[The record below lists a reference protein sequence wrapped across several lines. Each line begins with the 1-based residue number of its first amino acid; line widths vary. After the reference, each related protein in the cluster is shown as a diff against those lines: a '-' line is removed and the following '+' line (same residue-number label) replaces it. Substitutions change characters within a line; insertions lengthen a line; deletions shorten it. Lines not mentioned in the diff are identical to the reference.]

1 MPQAMTET
9 LSRRTLN
16 RTLLARQLLLQRVE
30 RPALEVI
37 EHLVGMQAQAPL
49 APYVALWSRL
59 ERFDPGE
66 LSGLLERREA
76 VRAVGM
82 LRTTIHL
89 LSARDAL
96 ALTPV
101 VRDVWERSFR
111 NTPFRRNIAGIDPD
125 ELAAAGRALLE
136 DGALRPIDLGRRL
149 AEHWPGRDPISLAMG
164 VRDRTPIVQVTPRG
178 IWGQSAAPALA
189 VMQTWL
195 GRPLADATDA
205 APFILRYLRA
215 FGPAS
220 TQDIATWSWLQGVRE
235 VVDRLGPRLRRYR
248 DEDGRQL
255 LDLEDAELTD
265 EGVPAPPR
273 FLPEYDNLLLS
284 HKDRRRVLDRPLTE
298 LPLPAG
304 NGARLGTFL
313 VDGFVAGTWEVKRS
327 EREANLRL
335 AAWQRL
341 EPSDRAALEAEAL
354 ALLAFLAPELPGA
367 IDLEEP

>member
-1 MPQAMTET
+1 MPDT

-16 RTLLARQLLLQRVE
+16 RTLLARQLLLERVK
-30 RPALEVI
+30 RPALEVV

-49 APYVALWSRL
+49 APYVALWSRVDG
-59 ERFDPGE
+59 FDPTE
-66 LSGLLERREA
+66 LSGLLERRDA

-89 LSARDAL
+89 LSDRDAL
-96 ALTPV
+96 ALAPV
-101 VRDVWERSFR
+101 MRDVWERSFR
-111 NTPFRRNIAGIDPD
+111 NTPYRRNIEGIDPE

-136 DGALRPIDLGRRL
+136 DGPLRPIDLGRRL
-149 AEHWPGRDPISLAMG
+149 AERWPGRDPISLAMG

-189 VMQTWL
+189 VLPTWL
-195 GRPLADATDA
+195 GRPLAKSTDP
-205 APFILRYLRA
+205 APFVLRYLRA

-220 TQDIATWSWLQGVRE
+220 TQDIATWSWLQGVRAI
-235 VVDRLGPRLRRYR
+235 VDRLGPRLRRYR
-248 DEDGRQL
+248 DEDGREL
-255 LDLEDAELTD
+255 LDVEDAELTD

-284 HKDRRRVLDRPLTE
+284 HRDRRRVLDRPFSA

-313 VDGFVAGTWEVKRS
+313 VDGFVAGTWEVIRS
-327 EREANLRL
+327 ERRATLRL
-335 AAWQRL
+335 ATWRPLEVSQRT
-341 EPSDRAALEAEAL
+341 ALEAEAE
-354 ALLAFLAPELPGA
+354 ALLAFLAPEGSGA
-367 IDLEEP
+367 IDIAGAS

>member
-1 MPQAMTET
+1 MTDT

-16 RTLLARQLLLQRVE
+16 RTLLARQLLLERVE
-30 RPALEVI
+30 RPALDVI
-37 EHLVGMQAQAPL
+37 EHLVGLQAQAPL

-59 ERFDPGE
+59 EGFEPGE

-111 NTPFRRNIAGIDPD
+111 NTPFRRNIAGIDPE
-125 ELAAAGRALLE
+125 ELAAAGRVLLDE
-136 DGALRPIDLGRRL
+136 GPLRPIDLGRRL
-149 AEHWPGRDPISLAMG
+149 QARWPGRDPISLAMG

-178 IWGQSAAPALA
+178 LWGRSAAPALA

-195 GRPLADATDA
+195 GKPLAASTDA
-205 APFILRYLRA
+205 GPFVLRYLRA

-220 TQDIATWSWLQGVRE
+220 TQDIATWSWFQGVRAIVE
-235 VVDRLGPRLRRYR
+235 GLGSQLRRYR
-248 DEDGRQL
+248 DEEGREL
-255 LDLEDAELTD
+255 LDVAAAELTD

-284 HKDRRRVLDRPLTE
+284 HRDRRRVLDRPFTQ

-313 VDGFVAGTWEVKRS
+313 VDGFVAGTWQVERS
-327 EREANLRL
+327 EREAILRL
-335 AAWQRL
+335 AAWRRL
-341 EPSDRAALEAEAL
+341 EPSDRAALEDEAL
-354 ALLAFLAPELPGA
+354 ALLALLAPGLRGA
-367 IDLEEP
+367 ADVKGP